1 MLLFAASC
9 GLRRGEIY
17 GLKWGD
23 FDSDSRTV
31 KVQRSNIAGT
41 LTEPKTE
48 AGEREVPVFAR
59 VRREL
64 LAHRLRSS
72 FKAADDLVFPDPV
85 GRPQHPALAV
95 RRELKAALKKAGLPE
110 LAFRFHALRHHAV
123 SALIAEGARIT
134 LVSKVAGHASPDVT
148 LRVYSHL
155 LGEDLRAA
163 ADKYDPLR
171 EAV

>member
-1 MLLFAASC
+1 MPVDALP
-9 GLRRGEIY
+9 GLSGA
-17 GLKWGD
+17 
-23 FDSDSRTV
+23 
-31 KVQRSNIAGT
+31 RS
-41 LTEPKTE
+41 
-48 AGEREVPVFAR
+48 
-59 VRREL
+59 
-64 LAHRLRSS
+64 
-72 FKAADDLVFPDPV
+72 
-85 GRPQHPALAV
+85 
-95 RRELKAALKKAGLPE
+95 RRELKAALKKAKLPD